1 MINIIEKPD
10 LLAESVGFVPVEPI
24 HATALDAVMAI
35 RAILAPIHDPEFA
48 RQQIEKLVVSGEIPR
63 WLGDE
68 LLKMR
73 YPKKEGEN
81 ERSLRR

>member
-1 MINIIEKPD
+1 MKRHLKE
-10 LLAESVGFVPVEPI
+10 FVK
-24 HATALDAVMAI
+24 D
-35 RAILAPIHDPEFA
+35 DPQIA
-48 RQQIEKLVVSGEIPR
+48 RQNIEMLVENGEMPR

>member
-1 MINIIEKPD
+1 VTERR
-10 LLAESVGFVPVEPI
+10 
-24 HATALDAVMAI
+24 TAWAKD
-35 RAILAPIHDPEFA
+35 DPEFA

-73 YPKKEGEN
+73 YPKKGEKN
-81 ERSLRR
+81 KWADNKRDSCF

>member
-1 MINIIEKPD
+1 VTERR
-10 LLAESVGFVPVEPI
+10 
-24 HATALDAVMAI
+24 TAWAKD
-35 RAILAPIHDPEFA
+35 DPEFA